1 MFNITN
7 LNGIIGDI
15 LNGIMTVII
24 NVINSFFAPIFNA
37 VLSVFYQFI
46 FGSMCGIL
54 NACQKLFRIFAGTEA
69 AIYTEAG
76 KTAFGQSTVFGG
88 TTGNMVFDF
97 LLSQTVINVFTKII
111 VLAVALLIIFTI
123 VAIIKNEYSTDVT
136 KADNNKFKIL
146 ASSGRALM
154 GLLFVPVICILGI
167 YASNQILI
175 AVDSATNSGSSY
187 MGTRVFVA
195 CSFNANR
202 ARIDEEFAKAMC
214 IPKGDDGKN
223 YSAYWN
229 KVHNNY
235 DFGVTTTG
243 DSEQALSSMM
253 EKVAQKIDTAFL
265 ANSKVPGGS
274 NSWNNSDS
282 GFGTGIVYEKMF
294 ESNIYPETFDCTN
307 FWLTFYYYDLWEFD
321 FVMAGIVI
329 AVLSFLYIK
338 LLITLA
344 KRIYE
349 IILLFI
355 MSPVLLAMM
364 PLDEG
369 KAIKDWRT
377 TFLQKVLMVY
387 APVVAMNLF
396 LSIFGMFTSV
406 DSLATITNALLEFTG
421 IDLTASTASGLPLL
435 LGAKGIL
442 MKAVPGLYAAYNL
455 ITCIFMIAGVMVVDQ
470 TSSWVAKW
478 IGAEDAIKSGK
489 EQYKAGKSMMNTGL
503 AVGAA
508 ALTGGA
514 SLAAGAFRLGQK
526 GASMVKAGKNK
537 LAQMRKT
544 RGARKGLKQANQDLD
559 ADYATKSSKLNE
571 ELQAANEKES
581 AYRTTYGNDA
591 DFKNLDLKYN
601 QLIENGM
608 TSAAAAEKLRGMNL
622 MENSYQQER
631 FINAISGAD
640 IVKDKMLQ
648 EQDKYQRSKE
658 MLASDKDN
666 LGGSKATRLQYEMYK
681 QGDVHKIL
689 KQKERQNKEN
699 IIKSKGGVLKKKP
712 KSSSGGGGNNNG
724 GKIKVSRG
732 GSGAKFTG
740 KGGEEGIS
748 KRSVKEIKKERAEA
762 RAKTEEDERKMEADK
777 AEKRKKENA
786 EIYKKAGDAM
796 EELERNRWKPD

>member
-1 MFNITN
+1 MFNITS

-15 LNGIMTVII
+15 LNGIMNAII
-24 NVINSFFAPIFNA
+24 TAINAFLAPIFNA
-37 VLSVFYQFI
+37 VLSVFYQLI

-97 LLSQTVINVFTKII
+97 LLSQTVMNVFIKIL

-123 VAIIKNEYSTDVT
+123 VAIIKNEYSTEVT

-154 GLLFVPVICILGI
+154 GLLFVPIICILGI

-175 AVDSATNSGSSY
+175 AVDGATNGGSSY

-214 IPKGDDGKN
+214 VPKGADGKN
-223 YSAYWN
+223 YSAYGDI
-229 KVHNNY
+229 VHNNY
-235 DFGVTTTG
+235 DFGVTMTG
-243 DSEQALSSMM
+243 DSEQSISTMM

-265 ANSKVPGGS
+265 SNSKVPGGG

-282 GFGTGIVYEKMF
+282 GFGTGIEYKKM
-294 ESNIYPETFDCTN
+294 SGNDIYPETFDCTS
-307 FWLTFYYYDLWEFD
+307 FWVTFYYYDLWEFD

-329 AVLSFLYIK
+329 VVLSFLYIK

-349 IILLFI
+349 IILLFL

-435 LGAKGIL
+435 LGAKSAL
-442 MKAVPGLYAAYNL
+442 LKAVPGLYKAYNL

-478 IGAEDAIKSGK
+478 IGGEDAIKSGK
-489 EQYKAGKSMMNTGL
+489 DQYDKGKGMMKAAT
-503 AVGAA
+503 AVGVA

-514 SLAAGAFRLGQK
+514 ALAGGVFRGAASATAKVGKAAGKGVRRGMSVLNKDKRRALQGNYQAKKDEKKNYIQAQK
-526 GASMVKAGKNK
+526 EQKQLLKDAKAAEKDYLDKYGED
-537 LAQMRKT
+537 
-544 RGARKGLKQANQDLD
+544 NQDYGD
-559 ADYATKSSKLNE
+559 AKVA
-571 ELQAANEKES
+571 
-581 AYRTTYGNDA
+581 
-591 DFKNLDLKYN
+591 YN
-601 QLIENGM
+601 QLLESGM
-608 TSAAAAEKLRGMNL
+608 SSSEA
-622 MENSYQQER
+622 QE
-631 FINAISGAD
+631 A
-640 IVKDKMLQ
+640 ML
-648 EQDKYQRSKE
+648 S
-658 MLASDKDN
+658 SDKFKGKENAVNAVAGVDVAKERLRDN
-666 LGGSKATRLQYEMYK
+666 KLSHKDRKAKIKQDRSAIFNAPLKEKNRKGVEQATVAQYRYYNHDVDKLFENAGGSSP
-681 QGDVHKIL
+681 
-689 KQKERQNKEN
+689 N
-699 IIKSKGGVLKKKP
+699 IGGGVSKGG
-712 KSSSGGGGNNNG
+712 SSGGGED
-724 GKIKVSRG
+724 SAPRRL
-732 GSGAKFTG
+732 SLT
-740 KGGEEGIS
+740 EQ
-748 KRSVKEIKKERAEA
+748 KEQK
-762 RAKTEEDERKMEADK
+762 K
-777 AEKRKKENA
+777 AEKAKIKAEKAKQQKKEKE
-786 EIYKKAGDAM
+786 EIYKNAAKAM
-796 EELERNRWKPD
+796 EELEKNQWKPS